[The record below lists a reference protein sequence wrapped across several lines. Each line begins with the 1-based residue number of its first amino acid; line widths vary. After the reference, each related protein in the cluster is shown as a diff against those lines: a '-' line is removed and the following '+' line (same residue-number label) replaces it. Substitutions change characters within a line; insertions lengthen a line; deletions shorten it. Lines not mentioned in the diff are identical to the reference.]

1 MDWAA
6 LGSREAVL
14 AVCER
19 FRVDFAQAEDY
30 LLAQQLGQAE
40 ERAEA
45 DEQEEEEEEEND
57 DEGEQ
62 EDEGTIL
69 PMPGQDLVSV
79 GVVVVGSGEEGFKG
93 GAAAAAMFR
102 WVAAM
107 LHLPDGRVMVA
118 DRDNHRIRVLS
129 ADLQQVSTV
138 AGDGE
143 RGHQDGAAAQE
154 IGRAHV

>member
-14 AVCER
+14 AVCAR

-30 LLAQQLGQAE
+30 LLARQLGQAE

-45 DEQEEEEEEEND
+45 DEQEEEEEEEDD

-79 GVVVVGSGEEGFKG
+79 
-93 GAAAAAMFR
+93 
-102 WVAAM
+102 
-107 LHLPDGRVMVA
+107 
-118 DRDNHRIRVLS
+118 RVLLRIPKYPAPALAS
-129 ADLQQVSTV
+129 LRPLLS
-138 AGDGE
+138 
-143 RGHQDGAAAQE
+143 RLYKWCSLCSLLH
-154 IGRAHV
+154 

>member
-14 AVCER
+14 AVCAR

-30 LLAQQLGQAE
+30 LLARQLGQAE

-45 DEQEEEEEEEND
+45 DEQEEEEEEEDD

-62 EDEGTIL
+62 EDEGTII

-79 GVVVVGSGEEGFKG
+79 GAMVVGTGEEGFQD

-102 WVAAM
+102 CVEAM
-107 LHLPDGRVMVA
+107 LQLPDGRVLVT
-118 DRDNHRIRVLS
+118 DSSNHRIRVLS

-138 AGDGE
+138 AGDG
-143 RGHQDGAAAQE
+143 
-154 IGRAHV
+154 

>member
-14 AVCER
+14 AVCAR

-30 LLAQQLGQAE
+30 LLARQLGQAE

-45 DEQEEEEEEEND
+45 DEQEEEEEEEDD

-62 EDEGTIL
+62 EDEGTII

-79 GVVVVGSGEEGFKG
+79 SAMVVGTGEEGFQD
-93 GAAAAAMFR
+93 GAAAVAMFR

-107 LHLPDGRVMVA
+107 LHLPDGRVLVT
-118 DRDNHRIRVLS
+118 DQCNHRIRVLS
-129 ADLQQVSTV
+129 ADLQQVSTLTNA
-138 AGDGE
+138 AGLD
-143 RGHQDGAAAQE
+143 RKSTRLNSSHT
-154 IGRAHV
+154 